1 MEWREGLL
9 RMVFADVLLH
19 KWKSDAN
26 DNEEKSIII
35 STIHLGNYFYH
46 RARYLNW

>member
-19 KWKSDAN
+19 KCDAN

-46 RARYLNW
+46 RARYLN